1 MNAQAQYTITVVTD
15 GTNGKD
21 GKSITNTSVMWY
33 LSTSN
38 TTQTGGSWVAEPP
51 TWVEGKY
58 YWYKLVI
65 EYSDKTSTESPPVMV
80 SGGKGGTGQGI
91 ANIEI
96 EFYLSTSKTEQT
108 GGSWSTTR
116 PVWER
121 GKYLWTRNKITYKNP
136 TATEYTTPICDST
149 WEIANDLEED
159 YNNKFDDVNSGLVQL
174 RKDMLSSIEQEKDRI
189 MMTVS
194 ESYYTKG
201 DTEKLIS
208 ELETIFTQTKDNFEM
223 QFNKF
228 SQDLEDLNN
237 GTNANFEEY
246 RKYIRFEDG
255 NIVLGE
261 VGNELT
267 LKIEKD
273 KVGFY
278 QNNNM
283 IGYYGNSKFYIVD
296 GEVTH
301 SLKIGNFA
309 FVPRA
314 NGSLDFKKVGI

>member
-1 MNAQAQYTITVVTD
+1 MKAQAQYTITVVND
-15 GTNGKD
+15 GEN
-21 GKSITNTSVMWY
+21 GKSISDTKVLWY

-38 TTQTGGSWVAEPP
+38 TSQTGGE
-51 TWVEGKY
+51 WVESPPAWVDGKY
-58 YWYKLVI
+58 YWQKLI
-65 EYSDKTSTESPPVMV
+65 FTFEDGTSTESPPVMV

-91 ANIEI
+91 ESITV
-96 EFYLSTSKTEQT
+96 EFYLSTSKTEQV
-108 GGSWSTTR
+108 GGSWVTTE
-116 PVWER
+116 PQWEV
-121 GKYLWTRNKITYKNP
+121 GKYLWTRNKIVYKNP
-136 TATEYTTPICDST
+136 TKTEYTTPVCDST
-149 WEIANDLEED
+149 WEVANDLQQD
-159 YNNKFDDVNSGLVQL
+159 YDNKFDDANDSIIQL
-174 RKDMLSSIEQEKDRI
+174 RKDMISSIEQEKNKI
-189 MMTVS
+189 ILTVS
-194 ESYYTKG
+194 EEYYKKG
-201 DTEKLIS
+201 ETDQLIDALS
-208 ELETIFTQTKDNFEM
+208 TTFSQTKDSFEM

-255 NIVLGE
+255 NIILGE
-261 VGNELT
+261 IGNELT

-278 QNNNM
+278 QNNNL
-283 IGYYGNSKFYIVD
+283 IGYYGNSKFNIVD

-301 SLKIGNFA
+301 SLMIGNFA

>member
-1 MNAQAQYTITVVTD
+1 MKAQAQYTITVVND
-15 GTNGKD
+15 GTPGDD
-21 GKSITNTSVMWY
+21 GKSIDDTRVLWY

-65 EYSDKTSTESPPVMV
+65 EYDDGSSTESSPVMV
-80 SGGKGGTGQGI
+80 SGQKGSTGVGI
-91 ANIEI
+91 SDVTI
-96 EFYLSTSKTEQT
+96 EFYLSTSKTSQA

-116 PVWER
+116 PEWER
-121 GKYLWTRNKITYKNP
+121 GKYLWTRNKITY
-136 TATEYTTPICDST
+136 TDGTSEYTTAICDST
-149 WEIANDLEED
+149 WEIANDLEDD
-159 YNNKFDDVNSGLVQL
+159 YNSKFEDANSSIVQL
-174 RKDMLSSIEQEKDRI
+174 RLDMLSSIEQEKDRI
-189 MMTVS
+189 ISTVS
-194 ESYYTKG
+194 ESYYAKG
-201 DTEKLIS
+201 DVDTLVS
-208 ELETIFTQTKDNFEM
+208 ELNTIFTQTKDSFEM

-228 SQDLEDLNN
+228 SQDLEDINN
-237 GTNANFEEY
+237 DVNANFEEY
-246 RKYIRFEDG
+246 KSFIRFEDG
-255 NIVLGE
+255 NIVLGKS
-261 VGNELT
+261 GNELT
-267 LKIEKD
+267 LKIEND

-278 QNNNM
+278 QNNLM

-301 SLKIGNFA
+301 SLKIGDFA